1 MLTAIVS
8 DIHLGKAGHSDLARR
23 PQIRER
29 MLETVARADRL
40 VLLGDVVELRES
52 RVAEAMT
59 AARPFFEALG
69 DAFAGKPITIVPG
82 NHDYQLA
89 LPLLEARAL
98 DPGAGP
104 LGVAQT
110 VPPPVHG
117 PIARIAEWAR
127 PAEVDLAYPGIWL
140 RDDVYATHGHYM
152 DWHGTVPTIEILAI
166 GVAERVVRHA
176 PRVRERMSP
185 ADYEAAL
192 APVYQLAYTLAQS
205 SRPDRQLAGGGRS
218 ARTWH
223 RLNGHSGG
231 LRGRVESAVGGA
243 GMKAAVAT
251 LNALGLG
258 PLSPDLTASDL
269 RRAGL
274 NSMAAVIA
282 ATGIDAEH
290 VVFGHTH
297 RSGPWPR
304 DSEGWDLPG
313 GGRLTNSGSW
323 IYEPAFLG
331 AEPAASPY
339 LPGVVVWVEDE
350 GEPRLERLLDTDE
363 VMRALRT

>member
-1 MLTAIVS
+1 MATAIVS
-8 DIHLGKAGHSDLARR
+8 DIHLGKAARSDLARR
-23 PQIRER
+23 PEIRDR
-29 MLETVARADRL
+29 LLQTVARADRL
-40 VLLGDVVELRES
+40 VLLGDIVELRES
-52 RVAEAMT
+52 PLADAMT

-69 DAFAGKPITIVPG
+69 DAFAGKPVTIVPG

-89 LPLLEARAL
+89 KPLLEARAA
-98 DPGAGP
+98 DPDATP
-104 LGVAQT
+104 LGVAHT
-110 VPPPVHG
+110 APIPPESLLG
-117 PIARIAEWAR
+117 RIAGWAR
-127 PAEVDLAYPGIWL
+127 PAEVELAYPGTWI

-166 GVAERVVRHA
+166 AIAQRVARHSA
-176 PRVRERMSP
+176 RDGTRMTP

-192 APVYQLAYTLAQS
+192 APVYELAYTLAQS
-205 SRPDRQLAGGGRS
+205 SRAERQLAGGGRS

-231 LRGRVESAVGGA
+231 MRGRVEAAVGGA
-243 GMKAAVAT
+243 GMKAAVGA
-251 LNALGLG
+251 LNAIGLG
-258 PLSPDLTASDL
+258 PLKPDVTATDL

-274 NSMAAVIA
+274 SSMAAVIA

-331 AEPAASPY
+331 EEPAVSPY
-339 LPGVVVWVEDE
+339 LPGVVAWVEDD
-350 GEPRLERLLDTDE
+350 GAPRIERLLDAGE

>member
-29 MLETVARADRL
+29 LLETVARADRL

-69 DAFAGKPITIVPG
+69 DAFAGKPVTIVPG